1 MATIANLAV
10 NVVSNTGSFNKG
22 MSQTRKTLAN
32 TNKDIGGFGGKMKG
46 LAMPLAA
53 AAAGFMAVKS
63 AVSKVSE
70 AMQRLDREAKA
81 AESLGLTVQE
91 LQSLTFSAQLAGL
104 EGEQFIT
111 IFSKLQKKVGEAA
124 IGTGEA
130 AATFEKLGLST
141 NALLKMNPDD
151 RFLAIADAIKKI
163 EDPALQAAMATKLF
177 EEEGLKLLPM
187 LQSGSEGIESQREEL
202 ERLQGTLSKVDTDK
216 IQAANDAWTK
226 LKTAAEGLWNQLA
239 VLLAPVFELV
249 AEVLAEIVV
258 WAVKAV
264 NAFNKMINTITFGAV
279 AYEEWTL
286 ETNNATKASE
296 AAMIQAEKTRKA
308 EEKAA
313 KAREALEKRGV
324 QLAESLRNPIEKYT
338 DSIKDL
344 DMLLSEGVI
353 SWETYERAVKK
364 ANEELEK
371 SEEFKQKEI
380 KAVERQAVG
389 VVTRGSTAALSAQNK
404 QTRIMEKIAEQNR
417 LELAESRKRNE
428 KLDAIRRNLKSP
440 NIVRI

>member
-22 MSQTRKTLAN
+22 MSQTRKTLAD

-46 LAMPLAA
+46 LIGPMAAAVGGILAIGKAVAGVSQAFNRMDEAAKKALSLGMGAQDLMGLQHAAELAGMSTSQLTSNLQKMQKGIGEALTGVGTAKDAFNRLKIDIENLAALTPEEQLAKIAEAIKNIENPAERAA
-53 AAAGFMAVKS
+53 AAP
-63 AVSKVSE
+63 
-70 AMQRLDREAKA
+70 Q
-81 AESLGLTVQE
+81 
-91 LQSLTFSAQLAGL
+91 
-104 EGEQFIT
+104 
-111 IFSKLQKKVGEAA
+111 IFGRSG
-124 IGTGEA
+124 
-130 AATFEKLGLST
+130 
-141 NALLKMNPDD
+141 MD
-151 RFLAIADAIKKI
+151 
-163 EDPALQAAMATKLF
+163 M
-177 EEEGLKLLPM
+177 LPM
-187 LQSGSEGIESQREEL
+187 LEQGAEAISNTSDEI
-202 ERLQGTLSKVDTDK
+202 ERLQGKLDAADFDR
-216 IQAANDAWTK
+216 IQETNDAWTRFK
-226 LKTAAEGLWNQLA
+226 KAVEGVWNQLA
-239 VLLAPVFELV
+239 SLLAPVLTTI
-249 AEVLAEIVV
+249 LNILTSIVSTI
-258 WAVKAV
+258 AKAIQG
-264 NAFNKMINTITFGAV
+264 FRDMIETLTFGLIKFEK
-279 AYEEWTL
+279 YEKAK
-286 ETNNATKASE
+286 NRASE
-296 AAMIQAEKTRKA
+296 AELAAAEKARKA
-308 EEKAA
+308 EEEAA

-324 QLAESLRNPIEKYT
+324 RLAESLRNPIEKYT